1 MFEQFKN
8 QVLLSERFTT
18 ISLDTGFVKKSYA
31 MADCF
36 HRMKLELN
44 CFAAIKL
51 FSTKHEASNSGR
63 KLEKKS
69 KSNCLFFGC
78 QEVRKNVD
86 KTEKKLYN
94 FSQENFFF
102 HCHGYVVYNALFS
115 IELENYNEV
124 LFLYN

>member
-63 KLEKKS
+63 KLGKKKRNQTAFS
-69 KSNCLFFGC
+69 LAVKKLGKMLTKL
-78 QEVRKNVD
+78 RKNYAIFL
-86 KTEKKLYN
+86 KKI
-94 FSQENFFF
+94 SFFTVMGMWCIM
-102 HCHGYVVYNALFS
+102 HYSAL
-115 IELENYNEV
+115 N
-124 LFLYN
+124 

>member
-51 FSTKHEASNSGR
+51 FSTKHEPSNSGR

-69 KSNCLFFGC
+69 
-78 QEVRKNVD
+78 EI
-86 KTEKKLYN
+86 KLP
-94 FSQENFFF
+94 FLWLSRSQEKCCQN
-102 HCHGYVVYNALFS
+102 
-115 IELENYNEV
+115 
-124 LFLYN
+124 